1 MCVCV
6 CVCVCVYVCV
16 SVFQLFSQTTEK
28 IFKWDALLPPCC
40 FFFNSFLKF
49 PLVITHP
56 FHWF

>member
-1 MCVCV
+1 M